1 MSEPRPEDDATEAV
15 GAAVAPPDGA
25 IVTSGG
31 PLPEDDD
38 ASSPGID
45 AYRDRVIDRDDK

>member
-1 MSEPRPEDDATEAV
+1 MSEPRPDDDATEAV

-31 PLPEDDD
+31 PLPDDD

-45 AYRDRVIDRDDK
+45 AYRERVADPDE

>member
-1 MSEPRPEDDATEAV
+1 MSNARPEDDADEAV

-31 PLPEDDD
+31 PLPDND

-45 AYRDRVIDRDDK
+45 AFRERVTDPTE